1 MPVTTWAVCDRNP
14 RTPRRRC
21 RTPRRTR
28 RTYRSV
34 REHPQEVPRHP
45 GGQCSRAC
53 VQAVEDAVAAVGRRV
68 EGLHPPHRAG
78 PRCPPDGSRRSH
90 RPGTLR
96 VRAGR
101 GAELHG
107 RGPTPPEHAPQRT
120 TGDGDMTPEGVH
132 GLGVARQLSP
142 SLGPRTAQ
150 RCPGPVLPGPVLLGP
165 RAARTARSGLRS
177 PGHQR
182 SPASLGRPAPPI
194 AARAPHGPSW
204 RRRTPHPSVLAPP
217 DPTPVRPGAAGP
229 HTRPSWRR
237 PRPTPSV
244 PAAPARGVRAVSR
257 PGVTRADVAVSRA
270 GPAAAGRCPDRAGRR
285 GRPSCVRGQ
294 GRPYGP
300 HRR

>member
-21 RTPRRTR
+21 RTPRRAR
-28 RTYRSV
+28 RACRSV

-45 GGQCSRAC
+45 GGQCSRAR

-78 PRCPPDGSRRSH
+78 PRCPPDGSRRSP

-120 TGDGDMTPEGVH
+120 TGDRDMTPEGV
-132 GLGVARQLSP
+132 LTAWARPDSCHRRSGPAPP
-142 SLGPRTAQ
+142 SATR
-150 RCPGPVLPGPVLLGP
+150 P
-165 RAARTARSGLRS
+165 RAARPLTARGPAP
-177 PGHQR
+177 PGPR
-182 SPASLGRPAPPI
+182 PRPAPSGPP
-194 AARAPHGPSW
+194 AQPSVARASCTANRPPRAPHGPS
-204 RRRTPHPSVLAPP
+204 R
-217 DPTPVRPGAAGP
+217 
-229 HTRPSWRR
+229 RR
-237 PRPTPSV
+237 PRPTPPGPSPARPGPHPARPPRR
-244 PAAPARGVRAVSR
+244 PAAGSARGVRAVSR
-257 PGVTRADVAVSRA
+257 PGGTRADVAVSA
-270 GPAAAGRCPDRAGRR
+270 AWPASAGRCPDRAGRR

-300 HRR
+300 RRR